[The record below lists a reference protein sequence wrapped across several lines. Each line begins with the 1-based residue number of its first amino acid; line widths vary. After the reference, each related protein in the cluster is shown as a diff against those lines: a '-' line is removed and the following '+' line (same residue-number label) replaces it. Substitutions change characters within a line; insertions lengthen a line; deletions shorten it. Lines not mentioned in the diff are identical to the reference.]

1 MGHFF
6 MALPEPLMTKALYP
20 QWVSALGMC
29 INTSPPPFLCKFLN
43 NNLSF

>member
-6 MALPEPLMTKALYP
+6 MALPEPLMTKTLYP

-29 INTSPPPFLCKFLN
+29 ITFRPP
-43 NNLSF
+43 SFYLQILK